1 MSELEGK
8 LLKPGQQFES
18 YIIDTCI
25 GIGGM
30 SEVYSARHK
39 FLQEPV
45 AIKISRVQTERDPH
59 LLEMAKLEAMSLSKM
74 RHVNLVR
81 VTDAGLTERGLVWM
95 AMPLLEGMTLRAYMA
110 LKGALTEREALRIAR
125 DVCDGVAAAHEMRI
139 THRDLKPE
147 NTFITTSAEVIVL
160 DFGMAKFH
168 DVGLTS
174 TGKSAP
180 GGTYRYMSP
189 EHVEGKKVDART
201 DQYAVGV
208 MLYEMLLGKHPFAE
222 DEDGNPLNMAQLV
235 SAHMH
240 KLPTPLTTIMPG
252 FRLETWEV
260 IARAMHKD
268 REQRFP
274 SMVALAGALRDLAK
288 RSPQPTAAR
297 GEVIAPRAQVAHTP
311 KKSVTAYVSAHPVAP
326 YATEPLLP
334 SRRVIATPP
343 QPPAA
348 AAPPLAHAAPEGA
361 STRADAAAVAAS
373 SRVQAQR
380 TPPTSML
387 AASLTPG
394 VPHAPQ
400 HISRE
405 AQPRATPLRG
415 ETPTPPPTASTNAPA
430 RRSLWRALAPM
441 IAAVV
446 VGGVG
451 ATGIVA
457 AIVRNRA
464 NARGDVQAAT
474 TGASTTPST
483 RPLPPLQLPT
493 AEPIPVE
500 PPVAADDSSSSPTTP
515 AKSAAQV
522 NSTAAPTPV
531 APPVSNNAPKP
542 PAQPAKPAPKT
553 AVAAGAQAPKKPSRP
568 PATPNEDIPRF

>member
-1 MSELEGK
+1 
-8 LLKPGQQFES
+8 
-18 YIIDTCI
+18 
-25 GIGGM
+25 
-30 SEVYSARHK
+30 
-39 FLQEPV
+39 
-45 AIKISRVQTERDPH
+45 
-59 LLEMAKLEAMSLSKM
+59 
-74 RHVNLVR
+74 
-81 VTDAGLTERGLVWM
+81 
-95 AMPLLEGMTLRAYMA
+95 
-110 LKGALTEREALRIAR
+110 
-125 DVCDGVAAAHEMRI
+125 
-139 THRDLKPE
+139 
-147 NTFITTSAEVIVL
+147 
-160 DFGMAKFH
+160 
-168 DVGLTS
+168 
-174 TGKSAP
+174 
-180 GGTYRYMSP
+180 
-189 EHVEGKKVDART
+189 
-201 DQYAVGV
+201 
-208 MLYEMLLGKHPFAE
+208 
-222 DEDGNPLNMAQLV
+222 
-235 SAHMH
+235 
-240 KLPTPLTTIMPG
+240 
-252 FRLETWEV
+252 V

-288 RSPQPTAAR
+288 RSPQPAAAR

-373 SRVQAQR
+373 SQVQAQR

-387 AASLTPG
+387 AASLTPA

-405 AQPRATPLRG
+405 PQPRATPLRG

-457 AIVRNRA
+457 AIVRNPA
-464 NARGDVQAAT
+464 NARGELQAAT
-474 TGASTTPST
+474 TGTSTAA
-483 RPLPPLQLPT
+483 LPIAQ
-493 AEPIPVE
+493 EPRVTD
-500 PPVAADDSSSSPTTP
+500 ADSSSAATA
-515 AKSAAQV
+515 AKSAAPP
-522 NSTAAPTPV
+522 NSTANPGPV
-531 APPVSNNAPKP
+531 AAPAASNNAPKQA
-542 PAQPAKPAPKT
+542 AQPAKPAPKT
-553 AVAAGAQAPKKPSRP
+553 AAAAGAQAPKKPSRP